1 MDVIPGMA
9 AFEAGMSPYTRI
21 VTVNDEQ
28 FTLDALTRA
37 IAISSAQ
44 RSRLVLQVMNSG
56 YLESHEITY
65 RGGSRYPHLVRNSS
79 ENNYLDQIL
88 QPKAAK

>member
-1 MDVIPGMA
+1 
-9 AFEAGMSPYTRI
+9 MSPYTRI
-21 VTVNDEQ
+21 ITVNGEQ
-28 FTLDALTRA
+28 FTPDALTRA

-44 RSRLVLQVMNSG
+44 PERLDLQVMNSG

-65 RGGSRYPHLVRNSS
+65 HGGSRYPHLVRNPG